1 MNVSPQEVFRAHVRE
16 KEADPH
22 HPTAIVVYRPENF
35 GDYASA
41 SDILMTDPYP
51 IPHRPLTVVSESVRA
66 AREAVGDR
74 KPVWAIIQAF
84 NWAESSQE
92 ARRIGWARWPTY
104 TEQRCMTYLAV
115 INGAK
120 GILFFRYGGRDYDPN
135 NWQAVKR
142 VASELRRISTIL
154 LSETLFLPVSVAVE
168 LPSGDR
174 DLSSR
179 IEYAFKAGNGTTYL
193 IAANNWPGKRS
204 VTFSLEKA
212 LRGLVNVPFERRR
225 VKPKEQSFSD
235 IFEPYGVHV
244 YELKFR

>member
-1 MNVSPQEVFRAHVRE
+1 MNISPKEVFEAHVRE

-22 HPTAIVVYRPENF
+22 HPTAIVIYRPENF

-84 NWAESSQE
+84 NWAEASQE

-104 TEQRCMTYLAV
+104 AEQRCMAYLAV

-120 GILFFRYGGRDYDPN
+120 GILFFRYGGNEHDPA
-135 NWQAVKR
+135 NWRAVKR
-142 VASELRRISTIL
+142 VAGELKRISPIL
-154 LSETLFLPVSVAVE
+154 LSETVSSPGD
-168 LPSGDR
+168 PSP
-174 DLSSR
+174 SSR
-179 IEYAFKAGNGTTYL
+179 RPATQTSHPESNTSSRPAAGGLTL
-193 IAANNWPGKRS
+193 IAANNWPG
-204 VTFSLEKA
+204 
-212 LRGLVNVPFERRR
+212 
-225 VKPKEQSFSD
+225 
-235 IFEPYGVHV
+235 EPARDV
-244 YELKFR
+244 LL